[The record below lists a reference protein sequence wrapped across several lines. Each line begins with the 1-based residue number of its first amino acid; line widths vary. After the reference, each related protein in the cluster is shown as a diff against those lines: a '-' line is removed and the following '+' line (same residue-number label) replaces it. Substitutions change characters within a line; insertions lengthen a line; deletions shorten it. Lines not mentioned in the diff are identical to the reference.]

1 MEIDPKLILITL
13 ALVALCVPWLY
24 DGTLFTRQR
33 VWKRKYRTSAYS
45 ADRHGEVRGHRD
57 PIEAE
62 KRLRYKAWRGIN
74 SIRGERRRLSEAE
87 QQDVRDKAHR
97 SL

>member
-1 MEIDPKLILITL
+1 VDIDPKLIPIAI

-33 VWKRKYRTSAYS
+33 VWKRKFDNHAY
-45 ADRHGEVRGHRD
+45 
-57 PIEAE
+57 EAQ
-62 KRLRYKAWRGIN
+62 KQIRYKAWRGIK
-74 SIRGERRRLSEAE
+74 SVRGERRRLSEAE

>member
-1 MEIDPKLILITL
+1 MDIDPKLIPIAI

-24 DGTLFTRQR
+24 AGTLFTRQR
-33 VWKRKYRTSAYS
+33 VWKRKFDNHAY
-45 ADRHGEVRGHRD
+45 
-57 PIEAE
+57 EAE
-62 KRLRYKAWRGIN
+62 KQTRYKAWRGIN
-74 SIRGERRRLSEAE
+74 TVRGECSRLSGAE